1 MNPLESGFAE
11 IVLLST
17 KQHKHNEE
25 IKYDKTFSWLGL
37 LVFIVVVVALWI
49 LEFEDLIFVRFQL
62 NRAKTAE
69 SPV

>member
-25 IKYDKTFSWLGL
+25 IKYDETFPCLGL
-37 LVFIVVVVALWI
+37 LFRIVALRI
-49 LEFEDLIFVRFQL
+49 LEF
-62 NRAKTAE
+62 
-69 SPV
+69 